1 MSERKSP
8 PQLLAQSDSR
18 KLSPPYGY
26 SCECTHS
33 LQQQLHIVAEFHVH
47 RIPANRI
54 AYRIGIDLALIE
66 DLLSGKEHR
75 KLFKALL
82 AHYRKKRR
90 TERLKDSTKIRGIAQ
105 AEQQEQ
111 IEKDYLQSLM
121 ADM

>member
-1 MSERKSP
+1 MSELESQPLVSSP
-8 PQLLAQSDSR
+8 QDSR
-18 KLSPPYGY
+18 KLSPPFGY
-26 SCECTHS
+26 SCVCTHS
-33 LQQQLHIVAEFHVH
+33 LQEQLHIVAEFHVH

-66 DLLSGKEHR
+66 NLLSGKEHP

-90 TERLKDSTKIRGIAQ
+90 SQRLKDSTKIRGIAQ

-111 IEKDYLQSLM
+111 IEKDYLESLM